1 MRYIVILIIVSIICI
16 VYLKT
21 NSDMIEKLI
30 KLPLLNIVEVV
41 REKYGEENVSLD
53 INKLLLS
60 ISLVISLTLT
70 TLYLLLINV
79 KKDVVQQG
87 GNNLLMDELKCKSDD
102 LLECSSDDLKELK
115 YNTKKF
121 FIL

>member
-1 MRYIVILIIVSIICI
+1 MRYIVISIIILIICI

-21 NSDMIEKLI
+21 NSGMIEKLI

-41 REKYGEENVSLD
+41 RENYGEENVSLD

-60 ISLVISLTLT
+60 ISLVISLTLSS
-70 TLYLLLINV
+70 LYLLLINV
-79 KKDVVQQG
+79 KKNVVQEG
-87 GNNLLMDELKCKSDD
+87 GDNLLMDE
-102 LLECSSDDLKELK
+102 LECSSDDLDEFKN
-115 YNTKKF
+115 NTKKF